1 MTERKR
7 LTSRLR
13 TRLRKSTTRRHFLA
27 STAKAGVGVAAAWP
41 FVLTPG
47 KAKAAAVIRYADD
60 GGRTGIGRGEFYIK
74 PFMKKTG
81 IEVKTYIG
89 SNTLAKIKAM
99 VKTGNLEFDMAN
111 DAGTTALAASKEGL
125 LEKLDKSK
133 LDLSRHA
140 IPSWIWDDTVAWEY
154 YSGGIGY
161 NTDTTKDEE
170 APPSWA
176 DYWDVNKYPGRRGFR
191 TRPNETMEQ
200 ALMADGIAPKDL
212 YPLDI
217 DRAFKSLDRIKPHV
231 KIWISQ
237 TAKTIEHLQTKE
249 LDYTFTYSG
258 RVMVAK
264 SEGFPLGFNFDIP
277 ISSPQNVWIL
287 KGAQNYDSVIK
298 LCDWFLNWE
307 PGVKWFTKFIG
318 YGPTDSVTMDKLSA
332 EVKAKLP
339 SLDNE
344 KACWT
349 DVSWWGDNL
358 ADMTKRYKKW
368 QIT

>member
-1 MTERKR
+1 
-7 LTSRLR
+7 
-13 TRLRKSTTRRHFLA
+13 
-27 STAKAGVGVAAAWP
+27 
-41 FVLTPG
+41 
-47 KAKAAAVIRYADD
+47 
-60 GGRTGIGRGEFYIK
+60 
-74 PFMKKTG
+74 MKKTG

-89 SNTLAKIKAM
+89 SKTLAKIKAM

-277 ISSPQNVWIL
+277 ISSPPERVDLEGGPELRFRHQAVRL
-287 KGAQNYDSVIK
+287 VPELGAGGQVVYQVHRLWAHGLGDDGQAVGGGEGQASQPGQREGLLDRCQLVGGQLGGYDQALQEVADH
-298 LCDWFLNWE
+298 LR
-307 PGVKWFTKFIG
+307 
-318 YGPTDSVTMDKLSA
+318 A
-332 EVKAKLP
+332 EI
-339 SLDNE
+339 
-344 KACWT
+344 
-349 DVSWWGDNL
+349 
-358 ADMTKRYKKW
+358 
-368 QIT
+368 ITL